1 MEKQIEKDLIEIF
14 DEEYS
19 KRWLI
24 TPQFT
29 AERLIE
35 KGYRKQSEGE
45 WLCIYLN
52 KFEHLS
58 KHKCSECG
66 FVNTTRYNYCP
77 NCGAK
82 MKGAE
87 DGKAD

>member
-1 MEKQIEKDLIEIF
+1 MEKQIKEIAGIIFQKVNGANF
-14 DEEYS
+14 DDVSDAAVAIY
-19 KRWLI
+19 R
-24 TPQFT
+24 
-29 AERLIE
+29 AN
-35 KGYRKQSEGE
+35 YRKQSEGE

-87 DGKAD
+87 HGKED